1 MLRIEAE
8 WLGQRLQGIE
18 AERLSPLLNVGS
30 ANGHFR
36 SVTQPWIE
44 RAIFAPLRQRGVA
57 VQHLDIQQAQGV
69 DIVGDLADASFI
81 SSLAGR
87 GFRSLLCCNVLEH
100 VREREQLCAR
110 LVELVPSGG
119 YLGISVPHAFPYHP
133 DPIDTMFRP
142 TVREIQQLFPE
153 SRLVDGALLDGG
165 CGWDYV
171 DHNPIVIARKV
182 AHRLVS
188 LRGND
193 ALRGTGSFV
202 PWLFRRFQVSCAI
215 LQRGGVTA

>member
-8 WLGQRLQGIE
+8 WIGQRLRGIE
-18 AERLSPLLNVGS
+18 VERLSPLLNLGS
-30 ANGHFR
+30 ASGHFR

-44 RAIFAPLRQRGVA
+44 SAIFVPLRQRGVA
-57 VQHLDIQQAQGV
+57 VQHLDIQDDEGV
-69 DIVGDLADASFI
+69 DIVGDLADASFL
-81 SSLAGR
+81 SALAGR

-100 VREREQLCAR
+100 VREPAPLCAR
-110 LVELVPSGG
+110 LAELVPVGG
-119 YLGISVPHAFPYHP
+119 YLGVSVPYAFPYHP

-142 TVREIQQLFPE
+142 TVQEIHQLFPE

-165 CGWDYV
+165 SGWDYV
-171 DHNPIVIARKV
+171 DHNPVLIARKV

-193 ALRGTGSFV
+193 AVRGTGSFV
-202 PWLFRRFQVSCAI
+202 PWLFRRFRMSCVI
-215 LQRGGVTA
+215 LERGGAAA